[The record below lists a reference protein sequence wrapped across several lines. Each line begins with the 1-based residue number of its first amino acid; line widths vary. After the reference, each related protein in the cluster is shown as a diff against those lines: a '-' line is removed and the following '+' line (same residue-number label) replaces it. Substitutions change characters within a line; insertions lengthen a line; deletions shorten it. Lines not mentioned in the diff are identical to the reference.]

1 MTDVFTVGID
11 PDSERHGFAVY
22 QNGKLIVCAT
32 ATNIEIFNDHLPLL
46 KNGFVVFSIENVMAN
61 KFVYARNRQA
71 SKAAESKVAMHIGRC
86 QQAQLE
92 LIRWLDHY
100 RIPYVLHKPQ
110 AGNWKDKKALFEK
123 ITGWTGRSN
132 DDSRSAAFF
141 GYLEIT
147 RNTISTAEGF

>member
-46 KNGFVVFSIENVMAN
+46 ANGLVMFSIENVMQN
-61 KFVYARNRQA
+61 KFVYARNRQKN
-71 SKAAESKVAMHIGRC
+71 KAAESKVAMSIGRC

-92 LIRWLDHY
+92 LMRCLDHA
-100 RIPYVLHKPQ
+100 RVPYVLHAPQ
-110 AGNWKDKKALFEK
+110 SGNWSNNPELFKK

-132 DDSRSAAFF
+132 EDSRAAAFF

-147 RNTISTAEGF
+147 RKTISIAEGF